1 MTGLMAAAIIFITL
15 VQFRTRNPP
24 KLTFWFEFAKS
35 ALATA
40 LWLWLVYDSAFGPW
54 QKGWR
59 SEGQPP
65 EKRDRERRYRLM
77 RSAVALLL
85 PMLVNLTYVMMLV
98 Y

>member
-1 MTGLMAAAIIFITL
+1 MAAAIIFITL

-35 ALATA
+35 ILATA
-40 LWLWLVYDSAFGPW
+40 LWLWLVFDSAFGPW
-54 QKGWR
+54 QTGWR
-59 SEGQPP
+59 HHGQPP
-65 EKRDRERRYRLM
+65 EERDRERSYRLM

-85 PMLVNLTYVMMLV
+85 PMLANLNSVMILV